1 MTMNQPRVVSR
12 EEWLA
17 ARRELLA
24 AEKEFTKQRD
34 ELTRQRQAMPW
45 VAVETDYRF
54 VGTEGELGLAELFEG
69 RSQLIVQ
76 HFMYGPEWSEGC
88 PSCSFW
94 ADNYDGTIAHLN
106 ARDISFAAVSAAP
119 IDKLEAY
126 RARMGWS
133 FRWVSSQGSSFNR
146 DFHVSFTQAEVDAG
160 DINYNY
166 REGARFPTTEAPG
179 ISVFARGE
187 GGQLFHTYS
196 CYARGLDMLNGAYH
210 YMDLTPKGRDEAG
223 LSYSMA
229 WLRRHDSYS
238 S

>member
-24 AEKEFTKQRD
+24 AEKQFTKQRD
-34 ELTRQRQAMPW
+34 ELTRKRQAMPW

-54 VGTEGELGLAELFEG
+54 LAPQGELSLAELFEG

-106 ARDISFAAVSAAP
+106 ARDISFVAVSAAP
-119 IDKLEAY
+119 IEKLEAY

-133 FRWVSSQGSSFNR
+133 FRWVSSGGSSFNR
-146 DFHVSFTQAEVDAG
+146 DFRVSFTQAEVDAG
-160 DINYNY
+160 RLHYNY
-166 REGARFPTTEAPG
+166 RDDARFPTTEAPG

-187 GGQLFHTYS
+187 GGELFHTYS

-223 LSYSMA
+223 LGYSMA
-229 WLRRHDSYS
+229 WLRRRDSY
-238 S
+238 